1 MFAIDHYRNGVT
13 SRYLWMKREMVSI
26 FLSSVSFFDKF
37 LSSLTV
43 ADFNTD
49 IFTASD
55 CIVETPIPT
64 VELRIFKK
72 KFQRLQDGYIFTVWG
87 IRTEKIFFAKK
98 NNPLL
103 QSKLEIRRDCYFY
116 FSRSMAD
123 MLFRRK
129 ALEKNF
135 NFSLT
140 DALKLVG
147 SLKQVYLFIFLLFF

>member
-13 SRYLWMKREMVSI
+13 SRYLWMKRETVSI

-37 LSSLTV
+37 LSSLAV

-64 VELRIFKK
+64 VKLRIFKK
-72 KFQRLQDGYIFTVWG
+72 KFQRLQDGYILYLRFGRSV
-87 IRTEKIFFAKK
+87 RKKIFSAKK

-116 FSRSMAD
+116 FTRRMAE

-129 ALEKNF
+129 ALEKN
-135 NFSLT
+135 SI
-140 DALKLVG
+140 AV
-147 SLKQVYLFIFLLFF
+147 